1 MVDGHVGCPGDEAL
15 VALALGEL
23 TGRARADALAHV
35 TACCWCRE
43 HVDALIATADR
54 LLLAAPDAEPPVG
67 FEAAVLDRTAQAS
80 RAATSTDG
88 ASPSSPGGSS
98 PGGSSPARWRR
109 SGVLA
114 VAASVVAV
122 VAIAAAVLLFVART
136 EQVAEAAMVTPGGR
150 EVGSAWIHDV
160 DPTWVLVSVPGWE
173 VWETVDDP
181 PEEYLLEIELDDGDV
196 VTLDRVDLDGDDG
209 SWGATIGLD
218 PARIRSLSIIDDTGR
233 TWCSARF

>member
-23 TGRARADALAHV
+23 TGRPRADVLAHV
-35 TACCWCRE
+35 AACRRCRE
-43 HVDALIATADR
+43 HVDVLIATADR

-67 FEAAVLDRTAQAS
+67 FEAAVLERTVW
-80 RAATSTDG
+80 
-88 ASPSSPGGSS
+88 ASPGSTGGSS
-98 PGGSSPARWRR
+98 GTGGSSTAWWRR

-114 VAASVVAV
+114 VAASIVAV
-122 VAIAAAVLLFVART
+122 IAIAAAVLLLVART
-136 EQVAEAAMVTPGGR
+136 ERVAEAAMVTPGGR
-150 EVGSAWIHDV
+150 EVGSAWIHDAE
-160 DPTWVLVSVPGWE
+160 PTWVLVSVPGWE

-181 PEEYLLEIELDDGDV
+181 PEEYLLEIELDDGEI

-209 SWGATIGLD
+209 SWGATTALD
-218 PARIRSLSIIDDTGR
+218 PARIRSLSIIDDAGR